1 MTRHNCLATLE
12 RLARRLGVALAC
24 LGLVWGAGAHAQ
36 AGPGADAASSPPA
49 AAVVSASTE
58 VPVPSWTGPVMDL
71 TSTLSPAQSRELTD
85 KLRALEQST
94 GAQLYVL
101 VVPTTGSDT
110 IEQYARRVFDQW
122 QIGRRGVDDGILL
135 LVAKD
140 DHSLRIDTGYGLE
153 GAVTDLQAGRII
165 REQITPY
172 FTFGDFYAGIN
183 AGVDA
188 LIALMHDEPLPAPV
202 TEDDEPVFMLAPLSF
217 LALVVPPIM
226 GAFLL
231 GAFVYVLFESLWLA
245 LVAAAVGFGLS
256 LLGRSMGLSRRLN
269 RHRRNRW
276 PDDRGGGGFG
286 GGFGGGGPGGGGG
299 GRGGGGGAS
308 GSW

>member
-1 MTRHNCLATLE
+1 MIGTLL
-12 RLARRLGVALAC
+12 RLARGLGAAALAWAC
-24 LGLVWGAGAHAQ
+24 LWGAAAHAQ
-36 AGPGADAASSPPA
+36 AAPADTVQAPPA
-49 AAVVSASTE
+49 AAAERPASAAE
-58 VPVPSWTGPVMDL
+58 VPVPSWTGPVMDQ
-71 TSTLSPAQSRELTD
+71 TSTLDPGQIQALSG

-101 VVPTTGSDT
+101 ILPTTGSDS

-122 QIGRRGVDDGILL
+122 QIGRKGVDDGILL

-140 DHSLRIDTGYGLE
+140 DRNVRIDVGYGLE

-165 REQITPY
+165 REQITPH
-172 FTFGDFYAGIN
+172 FTFGDFHAGIE

-188 LIALMHDEPLPAPV
+188 LIALIHGEPLPAPA

-217 LALVVPPIM
+217 LALVVPPVM

-256 LLGRSMGLSRRLN
+256 LLGRSMGLAKRFAGRR
-269 RHRRNRW
+269 RGRW
-276 PDDRGGGGFG
+276 PDDRGGGG
-286 GGFGGGGPGGGGG
+286 
-299 GRGGGGGAS
+299 GAS
-308 GSW
+308 GGW